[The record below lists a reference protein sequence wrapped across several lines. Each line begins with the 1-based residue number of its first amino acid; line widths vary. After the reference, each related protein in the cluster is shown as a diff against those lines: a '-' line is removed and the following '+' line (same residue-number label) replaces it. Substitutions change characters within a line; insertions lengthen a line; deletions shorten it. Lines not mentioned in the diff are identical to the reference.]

1 GVLAQQDDSRGAN
14 SPNGPANSTAPTSP
28 VSVIRDPNAST
39 TLPGGGRP
47 SGGAGGSTTSVPRL
61 SSGGSSGSSAMP
73 LFLLT
78 LVIGLVLWVLLAPR
92 AIAAMQRGRSRTPRD
107 RVILAWRRACN
118 SLSMAG
124 APPIAGSTPL
134 EYALTVEESVGVSH
148 HTIRELAVQVTRAV
162 YSPATFGEALA
173 VRCETLEAEVNAR
186 CRSIT
191 PWSLRL
197 RGLVDPRLMRQR
209 IVG

>member
-1 GVLAQQDDSRGAN
+1 
-14 SPNGPANSTAPTSP
+14 
-28 VSVIRDPNAST
+28 
-39 TLPGGGRP
+39 
-47 SGGAGGSTTSVPRL
+47 
-61 SSGGSSGSSAMP
+61 
-73 LFLLT
+73 
-78 LVIGLVLWVLLAPR
+78 
-92 AIAAMQRGRSRTPRD
+92 
-107 RVILAWRRACN
+107 
-118 SLSMAG
+118 
-124 APPIAGSTPL
+124 
-134 EYALTVEESVGVSH
+134 
-148 HTIRELAVQVTRAV
+148 VQVTRAV